1 VRAGTD
7 LATADVLDM
16 GTVVTAET
24 LARTET
30 DPQTVD
36 EIIYGNVSRP
46 VAYHNLAREIV
57 LALDLPKDIY
67 ASSVGMA
74 CASACVAITD
84 ASDHIAVGNADA
96 VLAGGA
102 ESLSNVPITYTPK
115 LARALV
121 SASQAKTLPR
131 RVSSFAGI
139 KLSDLAPVAPGI
151 KETSTGLTMG
161 ESAERMAVINSIP
174 REEQDR
180 WALRSHQR
188 AAAGWDD
195 GRLAA
200 EVVPVPRDGHLL
212 RTDTHIRRDS
222 TLERLAT
229 LRPVFDKA
237 HGTVTAGNASPLTD
251 GAATVLL
258 LSEDRARSEGRKELV
273 AIRAYAYAAVDPADQ
288 LLIAPAYAI
297 PIALKRARLTL
308 TDVGLI
314 EIHEAFAAQV
324 LSTFRVLAQNG
335 IGEIDEERVNV
346 MGGSIALGHP
356 FGATGA
362 RVVTTLANE
371 MRRRKT
377 QFGLASVC
385 AAGGNGAA
393 IVLELLN

>member
-1 VRAGTD
+1 VKAGTD
-7 LATADVLDM
+7 LADADVLELA
-16 GTVVTAET
+16 TAATAET

-30 DPQTVD
+30 KPASVD
-36 EIIYGNVSRP
+36 EIVYGNVSRP

-57 LALDLPKDIY
+57 LALDLPTSIY
-67 ASSVGMA
+67 ANSVGMA

-84 ASDHIAVGNADA
+84 ASDHIAVGTADA

-102 ESLSNVPITYTPK
+102 ESLSNVPITYTPP

-121 SASQAKTLPR
+121 RASQAKTLPQ

-151 KETSTGLTMG
+151 RETSTGLTMG
-161 ESAERMAVINSIP
+161 ESAERMAAINGIA
-174 REEQDR
+174 REHQDR

-188 AAAGWDD
+188 AAAGWAD

-200 EVVPVPRDGHLL
+200 EVVPL
-212 RTDTHIRRDS
+212 RRRGRVLGDDTHIRRDS

-229 LRPVFDKA
+229 LRPVFDRA
-237 HGTVTAGNASPLTD
+237 HGTITAGNASPLTD

-258 LSEDRARSEGRKELV
+258 LSEERARAEGRTGLV
-273 AIRAYAYAAVDPADQ
+273 AIRSYAYAAVDPADQ

-297 PIALKRARLTL
+297 PIALKRAGLAL
-308 TDVGLI
+308 ADVGLI
-314 EIHEAFAAQV
+314 EMHEAFAAQI
-324 LSTFRVLAQNG
+324 LSTFHVLAKNG
-335 IGEIDEERVNV
+335 AGTIDEERVNV

-371 MRRRKT
+371 MRRRQV
-377 QFGLASVC
+377 QFGIASVC

-393 IVLELLN
+393 IVLELLA